1 MSERQVIWVGDS
13 KKNLM
18 EFPKDV
24 KVSIGYALS
33 EAQKGRNA
41 GYAVKLGDD
50 LYVLHAFKKEVQI
63 RDKDP
68 EI

>member
-1 MSERQVIWVGDS
+1 
-13 KKNLM
+13 M